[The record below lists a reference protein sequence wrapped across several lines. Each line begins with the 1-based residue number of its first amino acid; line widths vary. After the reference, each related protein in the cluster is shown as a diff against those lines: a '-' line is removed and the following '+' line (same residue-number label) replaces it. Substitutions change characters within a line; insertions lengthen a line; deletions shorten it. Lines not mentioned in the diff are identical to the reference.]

1 MIKHIALL
9 LILAGVLSMSAKA
22 SGSLSAADMLKS
34 CERDDGFCVA
44 NVTAIM
50 DLDERDY
57 LNDEDTQFCLPDRA
71 RLADIK
77 GTIVRYLHGHS
88 EVLGEPFVEAAID
101 GLRQGYPCERSTGPA
116 PLPPLP

>member
-1 MIKHIALL
+1 MKRLTLALIFAVTL
-9 LILAGVLSMSAKA
+9 PMNANA

-34 CERDDGFCVA
+34 CERDDGFCIA
-44 NVTAIM
+44 YVTAIM

-57 LNDEDTQFCLPDRA
+57 LNDEDTHFCLPDRA

-77 GTIVRYLHGHS
+77 GTIVRYLHEHS